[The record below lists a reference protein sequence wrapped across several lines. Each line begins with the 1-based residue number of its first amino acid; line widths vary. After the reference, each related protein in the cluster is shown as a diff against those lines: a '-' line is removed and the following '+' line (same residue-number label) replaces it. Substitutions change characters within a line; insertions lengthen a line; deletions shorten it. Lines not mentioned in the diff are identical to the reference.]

1 MACSLLPKRAVAEGK
16 VNSEPAEKWQD
27 KEVNKEVE

>member
-1 MACSLLPKRAVAEGK
+1 MVCILLPRHTVAEGK
-16 VNSEPAEKWQD
+16 VDSEPAEVWQD